1 MKVEAGPLA
10 TNAVERG
17 RLRGSTTINAG
28 APMAIG
34 SNVGRVMTGP
44 LPTNRTAPV
53 PKELKINKEIRVQPC
68 PSVAPSPFGPGYCC
82 RRDRPRFGA
91 RDVPARCGWE
101 CRQGV
106 PVIPSALVFS
116 RPLRTG
122 TVRAPFAQGRHHAG
136 PPSLLEH
143 ALLNSHRCYAE
154 EMLTTRLCAL
164 EIRSSFGA
172 CNFIVVVACRRAG
185 PRSDQSDGLRRLASK
200 RLAELELGH
209 REPEQHRPRP

>member
-17 RLRGSTTINAG
+17 RLGGSTTINAG

-34 SNVGRVMTGP
+34 SNVGRVMPGL

-53 PKELKINKEIRVQPC
+53 PKELKINKEIRVHPC
-68 PSVAPSPFGPGYCC
+68 PSVVSSPFGPGYC
-82 RRDRPRFGA
+82 RRR
-91 RDVPARCGWE
+91 E
-101 CRQGV
+101 
-106 PVIPSALVFS
+106 PSALD
-116 RPLRTG
+116 L
-122 TVRAPFAQGRHHAG
+122 VRAGHHAD
-136 PPSLLEH
+136 PPALLEH

-185 PRSDQSDGLRRLASK
+185 PRSVQSDGLRRLASK
-200 RLAELELGH
+200 RLAKLELGDC
-209 REPEQHRPRP
+209 ELDQHQSGSCRHKVNQRDGGRVAGALF